1 MSSTGGFG
9 GTETTGAG
17 NSART
22 APQVYH
28 DAVLASQQPEGH
40 DPETGSGTL
49 PPLVPPPIDPRLGSF
64 APGAGPSGQGAAN
77 VTASEGTPPPHHQ
90 AAPQQAVP
98 QAMVAQQNPRVA
110 QAAQV
115 PQAPLIPQAA
125 QQPGFPMARVFD
137 GIKPEGGPLINRQNL
152 DPREVPALV
161 AYLTRAAVV
170 LSAPGTTRDELV
182 PGAPP
187 NVPRAFHSDGTWV
200 WPAAVGYYLSLYQLP
215 PQPELL
221 AHIRSRQ
228 YTLGPVHPQAAQAA
242 AAQIVATLNA
252 QQARPQ
258 ASHQTSHPLPPHALV
273 HVPQQVH
280 ASEGGVD
287 GPVLPIAPAAPAAP
301 VLPEAVDL
309 FEFSAGFNAAGNRHA
324 AWVTEQLETFLAYLP
339 VGDWSVDHATR
350 AYQQSGREFA
360 VDALGTLSPAG
371 IWTWAW
377 ADPASWGQNSAIT
390 EQARRLRALGELEGI
405 AEFVAPA
412 FGLAGIADAP
422 DSPQDAAE
430 MLAWTAMGMLSAR
443 GYIGHSSAEGESG
456 TRVYYVVCDA
466 SVPRAVPGLG
476 TVPRFVMEGAAT
488 FGEDAAEC
496 VLGYVEHY
504 GWEWSRVPG
513 GIVVAAEGIGSFT
526 VEFAPDGQLTGLSL
540 HK

>member
-1 MSSTGGFG
+1 
-9 GTETTGAG
+9 
-17 NSART
+17 
-22 APQVYH
+22 
-28 DAVLASQQPEGH
+28 
-40 DPETGSGTL
+40 
-49 PPLVPPPIDPRLGSF
+49 
-64 APGAGPSGQGAAN
+64 
-77 VTASEGTPPPHHQ
+77 
-90 AAPQQAVP
+90 
-98 QAMVAQQNPRVA
+98 
-110 QAAQV
+110 
-115 PQAPLIPQAA
+115 
-125 QQPGFPMARVFD
+125 MARVFD
-137 GIKPEGGPLINRQNL
+137 GVKPDGGPLINRQNL

-161 AYLTRAAVV
+161 AYLTRATVV

-187 NVPRAFHSDGTWV
+187 NVPRVFHSDGVWV

-228 YTLGPVHPQAAQAA
+228 YALGPVHPQAVQAA

-252 QQARPQ
+252 QQTRSPAPQHTPPQ
-258 ASHQTSHPLPPHALV
+258 APT
-273 HVPQQVH
+273 HVPQQ
-280 ASEGGVD
+280 AAAAYDSSA
-287 GPVLPIAPAAPAAP
+287 GPVAPATPP
-301 VLPEAVDL
+301 LPDAVGL
-309 FEFSAGFNAAGNRHA
+309 IEFSAGFNAAGNRHA

-339 VGDWSVDHATR
+339 LGEWSVDHATR
-350 AYQQSGREFA
+350 TYRQSGREFA
-360 VDALGTLSPAG
+360 VDALGTLSSAG

-377 ADPASWGQNSAIT
+377 ADPVSWGQNAAIT
-390 EQARRLRALGELEGI
+390 EQARRLRALGGREGI
-405 AEFVAPA
+405 AEFVTPA

-430 MLAWTAMGMLSAR
+430 MLAWTAMGVLGAR
-443 GYIGHSSAEGESG
+443 GYIGHSGPEGEG
-456 TRVYYVVCDA
+456 GARVYYVVCDA
-466 SVPRAVPGLG
+466 SVPSAVPRLG

>member
-9 GTETTGAG
+9 GAGTTGAG
-17 NSART
+17 SLARP

-28 DAVLASQQPEGH
+28 DAVLASQQPDSRDVG
-40 DPETGSGTL
+40 TGAGTL

-64 APGAGPSGQGAAN
+64 APSSGPVRQGAENAS
-77 VTASEGTPPPHHQ
+77 ASEGAPAQRQNPITQQPVTQHQ
-90 AAPQQAVP
+90 TPQQPVVQQAQVPP
-98 QAMVAQQNPRVA
+98 QAQGPTQAQGPPQVQGPT
-110 QAAQV
+110 QAQV
-115 PQAPLIPQAA
+115 PQAPQAPPA
-125 QQPGFPMARVFD
+125 EAQPGFPMARVFD
-137 GIKPEGGPLINRQNL
+137 GIRPDGGPLISRQTL

-182 PGAPP
+182 PGAAP
-187 NVPRAFHSDGTWV
+187 NVPRAFHCDGTWV

-252 QQARPQ
+252 QQARQQ
-258 ASHQTSHPLPPHALV
+258 ASQ
-273 HVPQQVH
+273 HVPPKSPQH
-280 ASEGGVD
+280 AS
-287 GPVLPIAPAAPAAP
+287 PQP
-301 VLPEAVDL
+301 PEAL
-309 FEFSAGFNAAGNRHA
+309 SLNEFSAGFNAAGNRHA
-324 AWVTEQLETFLAYLP
+324 AWITEQLETFLAYLP
-339 VGDWSVDHATR
+339 LGEWSVDHATR
-350 AYQQSGREFA
+350 TYQQSGREFA
-360 VDALGTLSPAG
+360 VDALGTLSSAG
-371 IWTWAW
+371 VWTWAW
-377 ADPASWGQNSAIT
+377 ADPANWGQDSAII
-390 EQARRLRALGELEGI
+390 EQARRLRAIGEREGI
-405 AEFVAPA
+405 AEFVTPA
-412 FGLAGIADAP
+412 FGLTGIADAP

-430 MLAWTAMGMLSAR
+430 MLAWTAMGMLGAR
-443 GYIGHSSAEGESG
+443 GYIGHSSAEGEGG
-456 TRVYYVVCDA
+456 TRVYYVVCDT
-466 SVPRAVPGLG
+466 SVPSAVPRLG
-476 TVPRFVMEGAAT
+476 TVPRFVMEGAST